1 MPLSTSIALCTY
13 NGALFLEAQWDS
25 LLAQSQQPDEIVVR
39 DDGSS
44 DGTLALLDRLR
55 ARAEARGIQVSVAR
69 NPKNLG
75 YSANFAAALQAAA
88 GEVLFLCDQD
98 DVWHPEKLAIL
109 CAEFERRRKLLLVC
123 GDARRVDAVGHDL
136 GKTLFQ
142 VLRITRAELR
152 SIHHGHGF
160 DVLLRRSMATGAT
173 VALRRELLTAALPFP
188 GGWIHDEWL
197 AIIAA
202 ALDGFDCIE
211 QPLTD
216 YRQHAGNQIGM
227 PERGWTARW
236 RDLMQPR
243 AELLAMLI
251 ERDDAVARRL
261 FALGA
266 WVPDQRQ
273 AQLADMRRYL
283 VARRAMHG
291 APWSRWRLILRIAAS
306 GGYRR
311 YGTGWRS
318 MLRDL
323 VRRA

>member
-13 NGALFLEAQWDS
+13 NGTRFLEAQWDS
-25 LLAQSQQPDEIVVR
+25 LLAQSQRPDEIVVR
-39 DDGSS
+39 DDGSR
-44 DGTLALLDRLR
+44 DGTLALLERLR
-55 ARAEARGIQVSVAR
+55 PRAEAAGIRVSVTR
-69 NPKNLG
+69 NPQNLG
-75 YSANFAAALQAAA
+75 YSANFAAALQAAT
-88 GEVLFLCDQD
+88 GDLLFLCDQD
-98 DVWHPEKLAIL
+98 DVWHPQKLATL
-109 CAEFERRRKLLLVC
+109 RDEFERRPKLLLAC
-123 GDARRVDAVGHDL
+123 GDARRVDADGRDL
-136 GKTLFQ
+136 GKTLYQ

-152 SIHHGHGF
+152 SVHRGDGF
-160 DVLLRRSMATGAT
+160 SVLLRRSMATGAT
-173 VALRRELLTAALPFP
+173 VALRRELLAAALPFP
-188 GGWIHDEWL
+188 DGWVHDEWL

-227 PERGWTARW
+227 PERGLAAIW
-236 RDLMQPR
+236 RDLVQPR
-243 AELLAMLI
+243 AALLAMLI

-266 WVPDQRQ
+266 WVPDRRQ

-283 VARRAMHG
+283 NARRMMHG
-291 APWSRWRLILRIAAS
+291 APWSRWRLILRIAVG